1 MKLEGNYYTLLGE
14 ERQGEGTVTFRIS
27 LLPEC
32 DIYRGHFPGNPV
44 CPGVCNMQ
52 TIKECAE
59 KVTGK
64 QLRVSSVRQCRL
76 KAVATPAICSELE
89 VKVSVE
95 QQPGDDAR
103 YTVVASISDAKCVYM
118 DYKGEMTV

>member
-14 ERQGEGTVTFRIS
+14 EPQGEGTATFRIS
-27 LLPEC
+27 LLPDC

-59 KVTGK
+59 KITGK
-64 QLRVSSVRQCRL
+64 QLRVASVRQCRL
-76 KAVATPAICSELE
+76 KAVATPAICSELD
-89 VKVSVE
+89 VKVSVG

-103 YTVVASISDAKCVYM
+103 YTVVASISDAQSVYM

>member
-1 MKLEGNYYTLLGE
+1 MKLEGNYYKLLDVEHKGD
-14 ERQGEGTVTFRIS
+14 GAATFHIS

-32 DIYRGHFPGNPV
+32 DIYHGHFPGNPV

-52 TIKECAE
+52 TVKECAE
-59 KVTGK
+59 KLVGK
-64 QLRVSSVRQCRL
+64 QLRVASVRQCRL
-76 KAVATPAICSELE
+76 KAVATPAQCSELD

-95 QQPGDDAR
+95 QQPGDNVR
-103 YTVVASISDAKCVYM
+103 YTVVANISDAQRVYM

>member
-14 ERQGEGTVTFRIS
+14 ERQGESSATFHIS
-27 LLPEC
+27 LLSDC

-52 TIKECAE
+52 TVKECAE
-59 KVTGK
+59 KLTGK
-64 QLRVSSVRQCRL
+64 PLQVATVRQCRL
-76 KAVATPAICSELE
+76 KAVATPVACSELD

-95 QQPGDDAR
+95 QQGNDER
-103 YTVVASISDAKCVYM
+103 YMVVASISDAQCVYM

>member
-1 MKLEGNYYTLLGE
+1 MKLEGNYYRLVGE
-14 ERQGEGTVTFRIS
+14 ECQEGATVIFHIA
-27 LLPEC
+27 LNPDC

-59 KVTGK
+59 KMTGRV
-64 QLRVSSVRQCRL
+64 LRMASVRQCRL
-76 KAVATPAICSELE
+76 KAVAKPEASPLLD

-95 QQPGDDAR
+95 QQPADSER
-103 YTVVASISDAKCVYM
+103 YTVVASISDAERVYM